1 LAQGFAV
8 RVVLGAESATYQPH
22 TMHFLILALTVTGL
36 KVSVSPVQKV
46 VELLDG
52 LKAKVAGDLSAEEK
66 MMTEYSTW
74 CDEESNEKED
84 AITSGKRTINDLA
97 ASIQSADA
105 RISELSTEVEDL
117 AGRISTAEKEL
128 ASATSIREDENAAFM
143 STEGELTGTVDTLS
157 RAAVV
162 LGRGQTFL
170 QSDKSKDE
178 FAKLTAGLQAIVQAS
193 WVNTAQ
199 KSVVQSLLQSQSG
212 DGDEDLDLQPQA
224 SVAAFTS
231 QGGGILDT
239 LKDMK
244 EKAESSLSSARKTE
258 MEQQHA
264 YAMLKQSLE
273 TELAT
278 MKKRM
283 SEASTEK
290 SETEEA
296 KNAAAEKKA
305 ATEKTVAADTK
316 YLEELK
322 QSCAAKASE
331 WEERQ
336 KTAAEEMAT
345 IEKAK
350 AILTEGVKAFLQ
362 VGVKTHTKHE
372 DARRQQAVDVLRKLA
387 RSSHVYALSQLAA
400 AATSDTFGKV
410 KGLIEAMIDRLTKEA
425 AQEADAKAFCDTEN
439 SKSKAKQADLMAK
452 LDKHAVRIE
461 KATAGIDELKV
472 KTKQLQEE
480 IAKMDATQAE
490 ATALRNEEHE
500 AYLKASSDYKESATA
515 VANAMQV
522 LQDYYAS
529 GSFVQTSQAPEFGG
543 AKTDVAGTIVE
554 MLEVAESDFSR
565 LLAESEAEETAA
577 KAAFDKLVQDNAVA
591 RAASTTEV
599 KGNEDEVKQLQTALL
614 NYKDDHATTGKEL
627 DSVLKYLDELKPQ
640 CETKV
645 MSYAERKAKREQE
658 IEGLKEAL
666 NILEG

>member
-8 RVVLGAESATYQPH
+8 RVALGAGSATCQPL
-22 TMHFLILALTVTGL
+22 TMHFLFLALTVTGL

-66 MMTEYSTW
+66 MMGEYSTW

-105 RISELSTEVEDL
+105 RISELSTEVEEL
-117 AGRISTAEKEL
+117 AGKISTAEKDL
-128 ASATSIREDENAAFM
+128 AAATGIREDENAAFM
-143 STEGELTGTVDTLS
+143 STESELTGTVDTLS
-157 RAAVV
+157 RATVV

-170 QSDKSKDE
+170 QSDKSKEDLN
-178 FAKLTAGLQAIVQAS
+178 KLAAGLQAIVQAS
-193 WVNTAQ
+193 WVNSAQ
-199 KSVVQSLLQSQSG
+199 KSVVQSLLQTQ

-224 SVAAFTS
+224 TAAAFTS

-239 LKDMK
+239 LKDMQ

-273 TELAT
+273 TELST

-283 SEASTEK
+283 SAASTEK

-296 KNAAAEKKA
+296 KNTAEEKKA

-322 QSCAAKASE
+322 QSCAAKAQE
-331 WEERQ
+331 WDERQ

-350 AILTEGVKAFLQ
+350 SILTEGVKAFLQ
-362 VGVKTHTKHE
+362 VGATTHTKHD
-372 DARRQQAVDVLRKLA
+372 DARRNQAVAVLRKLA
-387 RSSHVYALSQLAA
+387 RGSHVYALSQLAA

-543 AKTDVAGTIVE
+543 AKTDVAGTIVS

>member
-1 LAQGFAV
+1 LAQGFVV
-8 RVVLGAESATYQPH
+8 RVALGAESATYQPH
-22 TMHFLILALTVTGL
+22 TMHFLFLALTVTGASL

-46 VELLDG
+46 VELLDD

-66 MMTEYSTW
+66 MMGEYSTW

-199 KSVVQSLLQSQSG
+199 KSVVQSLLQTQ

-239 LKDMK
+239 LKDMQ

-480 IAKMDATQAE
+480 IAKMDAAQAE

-543 AKTDVAGTIVE
+543 AKTDVAGTIVS

>member
-8 RVVLGAESATYQPH
+8 RVALGAESATYQPH

-105 RISELSTEVEDL
+105 RIAELSSEVEEL
-117 AGRISTAEKEL
+117 AGRISTSEKDL
-128 ASATSIREDENAAFM
+128 AAATGIRENENAAFM
-143 STEGELTGTVDTLS
+143 KTEGELTGTVDTLS
-157 RAAVV
+157 RATVV
-162 LGRGQTFL
+162 LGRGQTFMQTS
-170 QSDKSKDE
+170 QSKEDLN
-178 FAKLTAGLQAIVQAS
+178 KLATGLQAIVQAS

-199 KSVVQSLLQSQSG
+199 KSVVQSLLQTQ

-239 LKDMK
+239 LKDMQ

-480 IAKMDATQAE
+480 IAKMDAAQAE

-543 AKTDVAGTIVE
+543 AKTDVAGTIVS

>member
-8 RVVLGAESATYQPH
+8 RVALGAESATYQPH

-105 RISELSTEVEDL
+105 RIAELSSEVEEL
-117 AGRISTAEKEL
+117 AGRISTSEKDL
-128 ASATSIREDENAAFM
+128 AAATGIRENENAAFM
-143 STEGELTGTVDTLS
+143 KTEGELTGTVDTLS
-157 RAAVV
+157 RATVV
-162 LGRGQTFL
+162 LGRGQTFMQTS
-170 QSDKSKDE
+170 QSKEDLN
-178 FAKLTAGLQAIVQAS
+178 KLATGLQAIVQAS

-199 KSVVQSLLQSQSG
+199 KSVVQSLLQTQ

-239 LKDMK
+239 LKDMQ

-372 DARRQQAVDVLRKLA
+372 DARRQQAVAVLRKLA

-480 IAKMDATQAE
+480 IAKMDAAQAE

-543 AKTDVAGTIVE
+543 AKTDVAGTIVS

>member
-8 RVVLGAESATYQPH
+8 RVALGAGSATCQPL
-22 TMHFLILALTVTGL
+22 TMHFLFLALTVTGL

-46 VELLDG
+46 VELLDD

-66 MMTEYSTW
+66 MMGEYSTW

-105 RISELSTEVEDL
+105 RISELSTEVEEL
-117 AGRISTAEKEL
+117 AGKISTAEKDL
-128 ASATSIREDENAAFM
+128 AAATGIREDENAAFM
-143 STEGELTGTVDTLS
+143 STESELTGTVDTLS
-157 RAAVV
+157 RATVV

-170 QSDKSKDE
+170 QSDKSKEDLN
-178 FAKLTAGLQAIVQAS
+178 KLAAGLQAIVQAS

-199 KSVVQSLLQSQSG
+199 KSVVQSLLQTQ

-224 SVAAFTS
+224 TAAAFSS

-239 LKDMK
+239 LKDMQ

-283 SEASTEK
+283 SAASTEK

-296 KNAAAEKKA
+296 KNTAEEKKA

-322 QSCAAKASE
+322 QSCAAKAQE
-331 WEERQ
+331 WDERQ

-350 AILTEGVKAFLQ
+350 SILTEGVKAFLQ
-362 VGVKTHTKHE
+362 VGATTHTKHD
-372 DARRQQAVDVLRKLA
+372 DARRNQAVAVLRKLA
-387 RSSHVYALSQLAA
+387 RGSHVYALSQLAA

-543 AKTDVAGTIVE
+543 AKTDVAGTIVS

>member
-105 RISELSTEVEDL
+105 RISELSTEVEEL
-117 AGRISTAEKEL
+117 AGRISTSEKDL
-128 ASATSIREDENAAFM
+128 AAATGIRENENAAFM
-143 STEGELTGTVDTLS
+143 KTEAELTGTVDTLS
-157 RAAVV
+157 RATLV
-162 LGRGQTFL
+162 LGRGQTFMQTS
-170 QSDKSKDE
+170 QSKADLN
-178 FAKLTAGLQAIVQAS
+178 KLATGLQAIVQAS

-199 KSVVQSLLQSQSG
+199 KSVVQSLLQTQ

-224 SVAAFTS
+224 TAAAFTS

-239 LKDMK
+239 LKDMQ

-264 YAMLKQSLE
+264 FAMLKQSLE

-296 KNAAAEKKA
+296 KNAAAEKKS

-316 YLEELK
+316 YLENLK

-345 IEKAK
+345 IEKAM

-372 DARRQQAVDVLRKLA
+372 DARRQQAVTVLRKLA

-500 AYLKASSDYKESATA
+500 AYLKASSDYKDSATA

-529 GSFVQTSQAPEFGG
+529 GSFVQTSQAPELGG
-543 AKTDVAGTIVE
+543 AKTDIAGTIVS

-565 LLAESEAEETAA
+565 LLAESEAQETAA

>member
-1 LAQGFAV
+1 
-8 RVVLGAESATYQPH
+8 
-22 TMHFLILALTVTGL
+22 
-36 KVSVSPVQKV
+36 
-46 VELLDG
+46 
-52 LKAKVAGDLSAEEK
+52 
-66 MMTEYSTW
+66 
-74 CDEESNEKED
+74 
-84 AITSGKRTINDLA
+84 
-97 ASIQSADA
+97 
-105 RISELSTEVEDL
+105 
-117 AGRISTAEKEL
+117 
-128 ASATSIREDENAAFM
+128 
-143 STEGELTGTVDTLS
+143 
-157 RAAVV
+157 
-162 LGRGQTFL
+162 
-170 QSDKSKDE
+170 
-178 FAKLTAGLQAIVQAS
+178 
-193 WVNTAQ
+193 
-199 KSVVQSLLQSQSG
+199 
-212 DGDEDLDLQPQA
+212 
-224 SVAAFTS
+224 
-231 QGGGILDT
+231 
-239 LKDMK
+239 
-244 EKAESSLSSARKTE
+244 
-258 MEQQHA
+258 
-264 YAMLKQSLE
+264 
-273 TELAT
+273 
-278 MKKRM
+278 M

-350 AILTEGVKAFLQ
+350 AILAE
-362 VGVKTHTKHE
+362 
-372 DARRQQAVDVLRKLA
+372 
-387 RSSHVYALSQLAA
+387 
-400 AATSDTFGKV
+400 
-410 KGLIEAMIDRLTKEA
+410 
-425 AQEADAKAFCDTEN
+425 DAKAFCDTEN

-480 IAKMDATQAE
+480 IAKMDAAQAE

-500 AYLKASSDYKESATA
+500 AYLKASSDYKDSATA

-543 AKTDVAGTIVE
+543 AKTDVAGTIVS
-554 MLEVAESDFSR
+554 MLEVAESAFSR

>member
-105 RISELSTEVEDL
+105 RIAELSSEVEEL
-117 AGRISTAEKEL
+117 AGRISTSEKDL
-128 ASATSIREDENAAFM
+128 AAATGIRENENAAFM
-143 STEGELTGTVDTLS
+143 KTEGELTGTVDTLS
-157 RAAVV
+157 RATVV
-162 LGRGQTFL
+162 LGRGQTFMQTS
-170 QSDKSKDE
+170 QSKEDLN
-178 FAKLTAGLQAIVQAS
+178 KLATGLQAIVQAS

-199 KSVVQSLLQSQSG
+199 KSVVQSLLQTQ

-239 LKDMK
+239 LKDMQ

-480 IAKMDATQAE
+480 IAKMDAAQAE

-543 AKTDVAGTIVE
+543 AKTDVAGTIVS

>member
-1 LAQGFAV
+1 LAQGFVV
-8 RVVLGAESATYQPH
+8 RVALGAESATYQPH
-22 TMHFLILALTVTGL
+22 TMHFLFLALTVTGASL

-46 VELLDG
+46 VELLDD

-66 MMTEYSTW
+66 MMGEYSTW

-105 RISELSTEVEDL
+105 RIAELSSEVEEL
-117 AGRISTAEKEL
+117 AGRISTSEKDL
-128 ASATSIREDENAAFM
+128 AAATGIRENENAAFM
-143 STEGELTGTVDTLS
+143 KTEGELTGTVDTLS
-157 RAAVV
+157 RATVV
-162 LGRGQTFL
+162 LGRGQTFMQTS
-170 QSDKSKDE
+170 QSKEDLN
-178 FAKLTAGLQAIVQAS
+178 KLATGLQAIVQAS

-199 KSVVQSLLQSQSG
+199 KSVVQSLLQTQ

-239 LKDMK
+239 LKDMQ

-480 IAKMDATQAE
+480 IAKMDAAQAE

-543 AKTDVAGTIVE
+543 AKTDVAGTIVS